1 MALQLNIKLEASSGV
16 EYVFKVSTSTWS
28 LHRRPSDAPSP
39 QDLPTVY
46 FPVLWFQS
54 TAQLPG
60 GMAGSLVALVNLP
73 TIMVGGIQG
82 GRLILGLTR

>member
-16 EYVFKVSTSTWS
+16 EYVFKVSTSPSS
-28 LHRRPSDAPSP
+28 LHRRPSDAPCP

-73 TIMVGGIQG
+73 TIMVGGTEG
-82 GRLILGLTR
+82 GRLSLDLSR